1 MQMKYL
7 VNLIKKWRNRR
18 RQNEW
23 SNKLQEIK
31 DSFQVKELNGTLY
44 LMCQGVPYKEVPQI
58 SSAEEITALLE
69 EARSAM
75 KHYLISKDDEP
86 TEKIQSC

>member
-7 VNLIKKWRNRR
+7 VNLIKNWRNRC

-31 DSFQVKELNGTLY
+31 DSFQVNELNGTLY

-58 SSAEEITALLE
+58 SSAEEITALLD
-69 EARSAM
+69 EARVAM
-75 KHYLISKDDEP
+75 RHHLESKIYGEIE
-86 TEKIQSC
+86 EKTTC

>member
-1 MQMKYL
+1 MKYL